1 MLLDELDDGCRV
13 SDMYG
18 NLNGYE
24 KGVVAR
30 AFLKSLIRKASI
42 LADPNGDAAGAIAI
56 SVMKS
61 DLDLLARVADDVE
74 ASEPEGEQE
83 ILLDE
88 LCQKR

>member
-1 MLLDELDDGCRV
+1 MLLDELDNGCLV

-18 NLNGYE
+18 NLSGYE

-42 LADPNGDAAGAIAI
+42 LADPNDNTTGAIAI

-61 DLDLLARVADDVE
+61 DLDLLARVAHDVDG
-74 ASEPEGEQE
+74 SEPEIE
-83 ILLDE
+83 
-88 LCQKR
+88 